1 MKEDKI
7 THTTKPVI
15 RELEFDVHLSTFL
28 AANANLE
35 TRIRNFGHR
44 GFETIKFVFHA
55 LFHATTKDFKIRISF
70 FHALDMNSQ
79 FSFADFSEFH
89 ANRFTAKFVKAA
101 FAIN

>member
-7 THTTKPVI
+7 THTTKTFI

-35 TRIRNFGHR
+35 TTIRNFGHR

-55 LFHATTKDFKIRISF
+55 LFHATTKDFKVRISF
-70 FHALDMNSQ
+70 LHALDMNSQ
-79 FSFADFSEFH
+79 FSFADFGDFH
-89 ANRFTAKFVKAA
+89 ANRFSAEFVKTA